1 MRHLLQRLLPALV
14 LLATLGLRWEDPA
27 FLSEMRLRVFDI
39 FQRISPREYR
49 PTPIK
54 VIDIDDASL
63 KRHGQ
68 WPWPRSLVAELI
80 DRLNAAGAAVIA
92 FDVVFAEPDR
102 TAPARAMAGWG
113 FTSGEAIV
121 REVIDRTNDPDEVLA
136 QSIAKAPVV
145 LGFVLTADDAPSTLP
160 KRKGGL
166 AVTGARKDIKE
177 KEKEKEKDLKL
188 TDYIQ
193 PQFTSAVTNLPELQ
207 KVAKGLGA
215 FNVTTQG
222 DSVVRHLPLFF
233 NGNGQ
238 LYPSLVAEALRV
250 AQKASTLTIKAS
262 GAAGY
267 QNWWQQL
274 GKLLAKDEAI
284 AEVRIGKIDARTDG
298 VGRVLL
304 YDSGRKKSRII
315 SAWRILAGEP
325 LDLKGTVL
333 FVGTS
338 APGLLDLRST
348 PTESVIP
355 GVEIHA
361 QIAEQILTG
370 VSLNRPYW
378 TILPELAFLLSVSAT
393 LVLLL
398 PRLGPIGC
406 ALLGGGTVLAA
417 FGAAWFAFFYH
428 GQLFDPVYPGLSAL
442 FVFITGVLTSYFRS
456 DVERRS
462 VRDAFGH
469 YLAPEM
475 VERLAADPEQLRL
488 GGELREVTIL
498 FCDIR
503 DFTSIAE
510 RTDATRLT
518 RLLNSFLTPMTDAIL
533 GHQGTIDKYI
543 GDSIMAFW
551 NAPLDDPH
559 HAEHACAAAL
569 DMRRRLAQLNAKQN
583 HTIGSQEAPPEP
595 LRMGIG
601 INSGICLVGNLGSQ
615 QRFNYSVIG
624 DDVNLAS
631 RLEALTKNYG
641 IDILVADP
649 DGKLADK
656 FALLPLGEVL
666 VKGKKISTRVHALIG
681 DATLAGDPRFR
692 LIATLLQETIAA
704 LGIGD
709 TKAARH
715 YLGQCPTIE
724 NAADLAPLY
733 AHLRQAI
740 ERREKERS
748 PSN

>member
-1 MRHLLQRLLPALV
+1 MKHLLHRLLPALV
-14 LLATLGLRWEDPA
+14 LLATFGLRWEDPA
-27 FLSEMRLRVFDI
+27 FLSEMRLRVFDV
-39 FQRISPREYR
+39 FQQISPRRYT
-49 PTPIK
+49 PTPVK
-54 VIDIDDASL
+54 VIDIDDATL
-63 KRHGQ
+63 QRFGQ
-68 WPWPRSLVAELI
+68 WPWPRSQVAELV
-80 DRLNAAGAAVIA
+80 DRLAAAGAAVIA
-92 FDVVFAEPDR
+92 FDAVFAEPDR
-102 TAPARAMAGWG
+102 TAPVRAMAGWG
-113 FTSGEAIV
+113 FDPSDAIV
-121 REVIDRTNDPDEVLA
+121 SEVIGRTHDPDEVLA
-136 QSIAKAPVV
+136 RSIAKAPVV
-145 LGFVLTADDAPSTLP
+145 LGFVLTDDHAPKTLP

-166 AVTGARKDIKE
+166 AVSGGGS
-177 KEKEKEKDLKL
+177 KDLKL
-188 TDYIQ
+188 TDFVQ
-193 PQFTSAVTNLPELQ
+193 PQFTSAVVNLPDLQ
-207 KVAKGLGA
+207 KAAKGLGA
-215 FNVTTQG
+215 FNVTTKG
-222 DSVVRHLPLFF
+222 DTVVRHLPLFF

-250 AQKASTLTIKAS
+250 AQKASTLAVKAS
-262 GAAGY
+262 GAGGY
-267 QNWWQQL
+267 QNWWQKL
-274 GKLLAKDEAI
+274 GRMLARNEAI
-284 AEVRIGKIDARTDG
+284 AEVRIGKINALTDG

-304 YDSGRKKSRII
+304 YDSGRERARII
-315 SAWRILAGEP
+315 PAWRVLAGEP
-325 LDLKGTVL
+325 VNLKGAVL

-348 PTESVIP
+348 PTEPVTP

-370 VSLNRPYW
+370 VSLVRPYW
-378 TILPELAFLLSVSAT
+378 TILPELAFLLTVSAT

-406 ALLGGGTVLAA
+406 AILGGGAVLAA
-417 FGAAWFAFFYH
+417 FGAAWFAFIYH

-475 VERLAADPEQLRL
+475 VERLAADPDQLRL

-503 DFTSIAE
+503 DFTTIAE

-551 NAPLDDPH
+551 NAPLDDPD

-569 DMRRRLAQLNAKQN
+569 DMRRRLAELNTRQQIEGTADGQ
-583 HTIGSQEAPPEP
+583 APEP

-601 INSGICLVGNLGSQ
+601 INSGVCLVGNLGSQ

-631 RLEALTKNYG
+631 RLESLTKNYG

-649 DGKLADK
+649 QGRLTGK

-666 VKGKKISTRVHALIG
+666 VKGKKVSTKVQALIG
-681 DATLAGDPRFR
+681 DAALAADPRFK
-692 LIATLLQETIAA
+692 LVATLLQETIAS

-709 TKAARH
+709 SRAARH
-715 YLGQCPTIE
+715 YLGQCPPIE
-724 NAADLAPLY
+724 DAADLDPLY
-733 AHLRQAI
+733 RHILQAI
-740 ERREKERS
+740 ERQEKER
-748 PSN
+748 PPV

>member
-1 MRHLLQRLLPALV
+1 MTHLLHRLLPALI

-27 FLSEMRLRVFDI
+27 FLSEMRLRIFDV
-39 FQRISPREYR
+39 FQRISPREYV
-49 PTPIK
+49 PTPVK
-54 VIDIDDASL
+54 VIDIDDATL
-63 KRHGQ
+63 HRYGQ
-68 WPWPRSLVAELI
+68 WPWPRSQVADLI
-80 DRLNAAGAAVIA
+80 DRLGAAGAAVIA

-102 TAPARAMAGWG
+102 TAPRRAMMAWG
-113 FTSGEAIV
+113 FKPDDSIV
-121 REVIDRTNDPDEVLA
+121 SEVVGRTNDPDEVLA
-136 QSIAKAPVV
+136 KSIEKAPVV
-145 LGFVLTADDAPSTLP
+145 LGFVLTGDDAPETLP

-166 AVTGARKDIKE
+166 AVTGGR
-177 KEKEKEKDLKL
+177 KDLKL
-188 TDYIQ
+188 KDYVQ
-193 PQFTSAVTNLPELQ
+193 PQFSSAVRNLPELQ
-207 KVAKGLGA
+207 NAAQGLGA

-222 DSVVRHLPLFF
+222 DSIVRHLPLFF

-250 AQKASTLTIKAS
+250 AQKASTMAVKAS
-262 GAAGY
+262 GAGGY
-267 QNWWQQL
+267 QNWWQRL
-274 GKLLAKDEAI
+274 GRMLAKDEAI
-284 AEVRIGKIDARTDG
+284 AEVRIGKINARTDG

-304 YDSGRKKSRII
+304 YDSGRKKARII
-315 SAWRILAGEP
+315 SAWRVLAGEEI
-325 LDLKGTVL
+325 DLAGAIL

-348 PTESVIP
+348 PTESVTP

-370 VSLNRPYW
+370 ISVNRPYW
-378 TILPELAFLLSVSAT
+378 TILPELAFLLTVSAT

-406 ALLGGGTVLAA
+406 AILGGGAVLVA
-417 FGAAWFAFFYH
+417 FGAAWFAFIYH

-442 FVFITGVLTSYFRS
+442 FVFISGVLTSYFKS

-533 GHQGTIDKYI
+533 GHRGTIDKYI

-551 NAPLDDPH
+551 NAPLDDPDH
-559 HAEHACAAAL
+559 DQHACAAAL
-569 DMRRRLAQLNAKQN
+569 DMRRRLAQLNAQQGLA
-583 HTIGSQEAPPEP
+583 IGSEGASSEP

-601 INSGICLVGNLGSQ
+601 INSGICLVGNLGSR

-624 DDVNLAS
+624 DDVNLAA

-649 DGKLADK
+649 GGKLADK

-666 VKGKKISTRVHALIG
+666 VKGKKMSTRVHALIG
-681 DATLAGDPRFR
+681 DAALAADPRFR

-715 YLGQCPTIE
+715 YLGQCPALE
-724 NAADLAPLY
+724 SGADLEPFY
-733 AHLRQAI
+733 AHIAQAI
-740 ERREKERS
+740 ERREIERAALI
-748 PSN
+748 